1 MSRLSGES
9 YPAQAARLL
18 IGGGILGISIATTAV
33 VAPDL
38 LNEMYSRFSTLT
50 VPQQVGAGML
60 YWGVSAMAV
69 RGVVMLLEDDQFD
82 GEWKYE

>member
-1 MSRLSGES
+1 MSKLSSES

-18 IGGGILGISIATTAV
+18 IGAGFLGISVATVGV

-38 LNEMYSRFSTLT
+38 LNEMHGRFSTLN
-50 VPQQVGAGML
+50 VAQQVGAVML

-69 RGVVMLLEDDQFD
+69 RGVVMLLEDNQL
-82 GEWKYE
+82 EVEYE